1 MSKDSVILPPHST
14 EAEQFLLGALML
26 DPRLWDKIS
35 GKLSDSDLYR
45 DDHRRIFRHIARL
58 AERGLETDILSVFD
72 GIERDKEVEQT
83 GGLAYL
89 GDLANA
95 TPGGAGIVHHAEI
108 IVEKAKLRRLVK
120 LGEELAERSMYP
132 GTATSG
138 ELISDVERM
147 LAIEEDSTI
156 SDPVSLQTAMAEAM
170 EYVYSRNEK
179 GGLLTLIEGFD
190 KLTGGLEPGQLVII
204 AARPSVGKTAL
215 AYQIADGITKLC
227 GTVLFHTLE
236 MTKRDIGMRAL
247 SSWSFVPA
255 HRMRSGTADS
265 DEWSKMSSAL
275 GNAEGIQL
283 FIDDTP
289 AITVGQVRAKAR
301 RLKRTHGLSAIV
313 IDYLGLM
320 TGTGDNRT
328 QELGSISRGLKALAK
343 ELRVPIIALAQLNRG
358 VEARTDKRP
367 LMSDLRDSGEIEQDA
382 DIIGM
387 LHRQELYDDGVQ
399 WQGFAELLVRK
410 NRNGPLG
417 TVELRFDGKMMSFSP
432 WYGVSPRSMMDNTR
446 RKGFSGD

>member
-1 MSKDSVILPPHST
+1 MTEPILPPHST

-26 DPRLWDKIS
+26 DSRLWDKIS
-35 GKLSDSDLYR
+35 GKLSDSDFYR
-45 DDHRRIFRHIARL
+45 DDHRRIFRHIARI
-58 AERGLETDILSVFD
+58 AEHAGETDILSVFD
-72 GIERDKEVEQT
+72 SIERAKEVEQT

-108 IVEKAKLRRLVK
+108 IVEKSKLRRLVK
-120 LGEELAERSMYP
+120 LGDELAARSLSP

-138 ELISDVERM
+138 DLISDAERM
-147 LAIEEDSTI
+147 LAAEDDSTS

-170 EYVYSRNEK
+170 EYVDSRNEK

-190 KLTGGLEPGQLVII
+190 KLTGGLEPGQLIII

-215 AYQIADGITKLC
+215 ACQIADAIAQPDSH
-227 GTVLFHTLE
+227 VLFHTLE
-236 MTKRDIGMRAL
+236 MTKRDIGMRILAERA
-247 SSWSFVPA
+247 SVPV
-255 HRMRSGTADS
+255 HRMRSGTN
-265 DEWSKMSSAL
+265 SKDDWAQMSSAL
-275 GNAEGIQL
+275 SVSTGSGL
-283 FIDDTP
+283 WIDDSP

-301 RLKRTHGLSAIV
+301 RLKRTRGLSAIV

-382 DIIGM
+382 DIVAM

-432 WYGVSPRSMMDNTR
+432 WYGASPRLMMDNTR